1 MDKTQLYAL
10 TGHLDQ
16 IASVRRVVYQDGD
29 AAGLCCAQFR
39 NGPLEFDVMLNKCLD
54 LAQLRY
60 RGINLSFLSQTGV
73 QRGDMCGAM
82 FTAGLD
88 NIHAGRTVDGVFY
101 PLHGKLRFAPADD
114 IELSAQFDGNRY
126 ILQASGKVSSALHL
140 DEKLVFHRTIRTEYG
155 IPSLTIVDKIE
166 NCSFKD
172 IPICLLYHCNA
183 GYPLLSPG
191 SRVLFPSK
199 DTLARDEFSQLDGHR
214 VMDEPKAE
222 APEQVFQH
230 ICAATPKGET
240 FGAIIND
247 SLELAL
253 VLRWNIR
260 ELPLLTQWKSIAAGN
275 YAMALEPCNTGF
287 SGRAEPGE
295 FLSPF
300 EKKVVTFRIEIAE
313 GKAAIS
319 NLFDEYNTLM
329 VKSKFVS
336 K

>member
-10 TGHLDQ
+10 TGHLEQ
-16 IASVRRVVYQDGD
+16 VASVRRVVYQDGD

-60 RGINLSFLSQTGV
+60 RGINLSFLSNSGL
-73 QRGDMCGAM
+73 RLGDMCGAM

-88 NIHAGRTVDGVFY
+88 NIHAARTVNNVFY
-101 PLHGKLRFAPADD
+101 PAHGKLRFVPANDVG
-114 IELSAQFDGNRY
+114 LSARFEDNRY
-126 ILQASGKVSSALHL
+126 IMQASGKVFSAQQFGENAVL
-140 DEKLVFHRTIRTEYG
+140 HRTIRTEYG
-155 IPSLTIVDKIE
+155 IPALTIIDEIE
-166 NCSFKD
+166 NRGFED
-172 IPICLLYHCNA
+172 MPICLLYHCNA
-183 GYPLLSPG
+183 GYPLLSPA

-199 DTLARDEFSQLDGHR
+199 DTMARDDFSRLDGHL
-214 VMDEPKAE
+214 VMDEPKAG

-253 VLRWNIR
+253 VPRWTIR
-260 ELPLLTQWKSIAAGN
+260 EFPLLTQWKSIAAGN

-287 SGRAEPGE
+287 LGRAEPGE

-300 EKKVVTFRIEIAE
+300 AKKLVTLRIEVVE
-313 GKAAIS
+313 GKAAIAD
-319 NLFDEYNTLM
+319 LLCECEALTAQ
-329 VKSKFVS
+329 
-336 K
+336 